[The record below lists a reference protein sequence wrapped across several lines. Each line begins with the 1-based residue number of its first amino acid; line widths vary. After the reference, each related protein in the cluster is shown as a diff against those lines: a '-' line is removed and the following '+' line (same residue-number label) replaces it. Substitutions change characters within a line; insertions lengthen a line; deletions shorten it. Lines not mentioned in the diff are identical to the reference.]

1 MLWRIGRKAQIVTL
15 AVGALASFALA
26 VHGWRVYP
34 EASFYLPSSRAWE
47 LLAGRLIADVPPP
60 ASRVRPGRH
69 AGRLVALIL
78 PLLLFDK
85 HMPSASVY
93 LAIPVLATAG
103 LLVLIRP
110 ETLFYL
116 DAPSFGNGG
125 DYGAGVFSAA
135 DFERL
140 SGLLEAI
147 EGRLMMSINDTPE
160 LRELFARFT
169 MRKSV

>member
-47 LLAGRLIADVPPP
+47 LLAGRLIADVPP
-60 ASRVRPGRH
+60 RH

-93 LAIPVLATAG
+93 LAITVLATAG